1 MSDKS
6 NRFNGGIVI
15 RIVFAAVLIIS
26 GVSGISKALIKN
38 DAKDVAVPTVIINE
52 CVADENGVEF
62 CVTNVDNQTSVG
74 SDYLEVTTEY
84 NFVVVSVKI
93 ANNSSEPYDVNSLRF
108 VLMNGE
114 TEYEYAT
121 DTIMSLDNALTLD
134 TVNPG
139 ITKEYTIAYET
150 PVTTDDSEF
159 VLKIKDNAVLE
170 DDCVY
175 ITLKDTK

>member
-1 MSDKS
+1 MSEKS
-6 NRFNGGIVI
+6 NRSNGGIVI
-15 RIVFAAVLIIS
+15 RIVFAAILIIS
-26 GVSGISKALIKN
+26 GLSGISKVLSKN
-38 DAKDVAVPTVIINE
+38 DIKDIDIPTVMLNE
-52 CVADENGVEF
+52 FAADKNGVEF
-62 CVTNVDNQTSVG
+62 CVTNVDNQKSVG

-84 NFVVVSVKI
+84 NFVVVTIKI

-139 ITKEYTIAYET
+139 ITKEYNIAYET

-175 ITLKDTK
+175 ITLKDSK